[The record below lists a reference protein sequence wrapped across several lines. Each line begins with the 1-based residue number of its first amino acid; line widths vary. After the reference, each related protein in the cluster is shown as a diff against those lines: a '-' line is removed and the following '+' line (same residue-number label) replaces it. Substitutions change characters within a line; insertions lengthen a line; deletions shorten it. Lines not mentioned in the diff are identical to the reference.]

1 MERYFNVKEKDKKPM
16 FMNFPTILKL
26 TDNNLE
32 IITSKH
38 QEELGKI
45 EFTQDKEGEYSVN
58 SKYSIKTITKEKAE
72 EIIEQRDFEWQCWG
86 DYMSTSDNVASPH
99 LVGPGGNQLA

>member
-1 MERYFNVKEKDKKPM
+1 MEKYFDVKEKNKKPM
-16 FMNFPTILKL
+16 FMDFPTILKL

-45 EFTQDKEGEYSVN
+45 EFTQDKEGKYFVN
-58 SKYSIKTITKEKAE
+58 SNYSLQEITKEKAE
-72 EIIEQRDFEWQCWG
+72 KIIKQRDFEWMCLG
-86 DYMSTSDNVASPH
+86 DYMSTSENMASSH
-99 LVGPGGNQLA
+99 LVGSGGDQLI